1 MIECKALRDTD
12 RKSMA
17 SVIDGGVAQTLG
29 YMAQCGA
36 KEGHL
41 VVFDRRSEGGR
52 GSADDAWRSERVADG
67 RVTVWRL

>member
-1 MIECKALRDTD
+1 
-12 RKSMA
+12 MA

-29 YMAQCGA
+29 YMAQCSS

-41 VVFDRRSEGGR
+41 VVFDRRSESR
-52 GSADDAWRSERVADG
+52 GESADDAQRSERVADG